1 MLRPVLNR
9 VIARPK
15 YLSNKS
21 KGGIYIPEQV
31 LDREKAGNYEGEV
44 IAIGP
49 TAFMAEDKEMLDNV
63 KVGDKIIWP
72 RYAGFLHPPG
82 EEPEFAII
90 SDVDILAVNEE

>member
-15 YLSNKS
+15 HLSNKR
-21 KGGIYIPEQV
+21 GGIYIPDTV
-31 LDREKAGNYEGEV
+31 LDMERAGNYEGEV
-44 IAIGP
+44 LAVGP

-63 KVGDKIIWP
+63 KVGDKVIWP

-82 EEPEFAII
+82 EEPEYAII
-90 SDVDILAVNEE
+90 QDSDILAVNEE